1 MRYFLIGTI
10 YYNFTIL
17 NIYKMDNFKI
27 QSIYIGENCNEKYC
41 KVLKRNY
48 EYKFYSDEPTEDINL
63 YGDNINLCAL
73 VGKNGSGKSSLLD
86 ILYRLTNN
94 FGYLLFKGVVMP
106 GAETPKF
113 IKELYASIKFKI
125 DENSLELGCE
135 NTKMYLKEN
144 SKKVWDDEY
153 HEEVVKDSK
162 MERKAKGH
170 FDTFPSSENDNK
182 IINIASKFFYTI
194 VTNYSIQSFNYSD
207 YEDEGEWLH
216 NVFHKNDGYSHP
228 IVLNPFRTITGIDI
242 ENEGELTNY
251 RLSAIFLKDKEFNK
265 VNKEEKKLS
274 FIDGY
279 DLERLEY
286 HYSPFKYYRNIF
298 DSLKDG
304 DSEKEAHKEDKA
316 FVLIDFING
325 KFLDAFKAKGS
336 CTNLILNTFFSNL
349 QLSDESPSSFKT
361 ACVYIVYKV
370 LSSTKY
376 PNYAKYFS
384 HYHKYD
390 RCLDANPANSD
401 FKDFLE
407 EIKSEKSH
415 IANKLNQ
422 TIQFINE
429 YKKLEE
435 RIGTPPLNDEN
446 SMFNFLSYIG
456 ERKLP
461 NNITGIMRELPP
473 PFFKV
478 KILLC
483 KKNQQNKEEISFNK
497 LSSGEKQFA
506 YMMSTYIYHL
516 ANLESITP
524 KVTDTSLHGKTGRV
538 GYRMINLVFDE
549 MELCFHPE
557 YQRTF
562 VNNLISYIKRMELN
576 KTFSFNIILTTHS
589 PFILS
594 DIPAC
599 NILALKDGEPDEQF
613 KNEKTLAANIYDI
626 LNNGFF
632 MDDFIGEYS
641 SIFIDEIIKKLN
653 DSNDDISAKEQ
664 EILFKQISLI
674 GDDFVRIKLLEKLDQ
689 CTNNRF
695 SIEERKRIL
704 REELD
709 KLN

>member
-1 MRYFLIGTI
+1 
-10 YYNFTIL
+10 
-17 NIYKMDNFKI
+17 MDNFKI
-27 QSIYIGENCNEKYC
+27 QSIYIGEKCDEKYC
-41 KVLKRNY
+41 KVLKRGC
-48 EYKFYSDEPTEDINL
+48 EYKFYSGNLTEEINL
-63 YGDNINLCAL
+63 YGDNINICAL

-86 ILYRLTNN
+86 ILYRLANN
-94 FGYLLFKGVVMP
+94 FGYLLFRGVVMP
-106 GAETPKF
+106 GAETPKYLKQ
-113 IKELYASIKFKI
+113 IYASIKFKLN
-125 DENSLELGCE
+125 ETYLELKCE
-135 NTKMYLKEN
+135 DTKMYLKEN
-144 SKKVWDDEY
+144 SDIVWYDEY
-153 HEEVVKDSK
+153 SGGPINNNAEGKL
-162 MERKAKGH
+162 KGD
-170 FDTFPSSENDNK
+170 FDAFTSSDKDNK
-182 IINIASKFFYTI
+182 IIKTASKFFYTI
-194 VTNYSIQSFNYSD
+194 VTNYSIQSFNYDD

-228 IVLNPFRTITGIDI
+228 IVLNPFRTTSGIDI

-251 RLSAIFLKDKEFNK
+251 RLSAILLKDQEIIKE
-265 VNKEEKKLS
+265 NKEKKS

-279 DLERLEY
+279 HLKRLEY
-286 HYSPFKYYRNIF
+286 HYSPFKYYSNIF

-304 DSEKEAHKEDKA
+304 DSEKEKHKEDDA
-316 FVLIDFING
+316 SSLIKFING
-325 KFLDAFKAKGS
+325 KFLEAFKIKGS
-336 CTNLILNTFFSNL
+336 CTNLILNKFISNL
-349 QLSDESPSSFKT
+349 QLSDESPLSFKT
-361 ACVYIVYKV
+361 ACVYLVYKV

-376 PNYAKYFS
+376 PGYAKYFS
-384 HYHKYD
+384 HYHKYEK
-390 RCLDANPANSD
+390 CLDANPVNSD
-401 FKDFLE
+401 FENFLE
-407 EIKSEKSH
+407 EIKSDQSH

-429 YKKLEE
+429 YKELEE
-435 RIGTPPLNDEN
+435 RIGIPPLNDEN

-461 NNITGIMRELPP
+461 NNITDIMRELPP

-483 KKNQQNKEEISFNK
+483 KKSQQNKEEEISFNK

-524 KVTDTSLHGKTGRV
+524 KVTDTSLHSKTGRV

-632 MDDFIGEYS
+632 MNDFIGEYS

-704 REELD
+704 SKELE

>member
-1 MRYFLIGTI
+1 
-10 YYNFTIL
+10 
-17 NIYKMDNFKI
+17 MDNFKI

-41 KVLKRNY
+41 KVLKRGC
-48 EYKFYSDEPTEDINL
+48 EYKFYSGNLTEEINL
-63 YGDNINLCAL
+63 YGDNINICAL

-86 ILYRLTNN
+86 ILYRLANN
-94 FGYLLFKGVVMP
+94 FGYLLFRGVVMP

-125 DENSLELGCE
+125 DEKDLELGCE
-135 NTKMYLKEN
+135 DTKMYLKEN
-144 SKKVWDDEY
+144 SDIVWDDEY
-153 HEEVVKDSK
+153 HGEVIKDSK
-162 MERKAKGH
+162 MEGKAKGY
-170 FDTFPSSENDNK
+170 FDIFPSSENDNK
-182 IINIASKFFYTI
+182 IVNIASKFFYTI
-194 VTNYSIQSFNYSD
+194 VTNYSIQSFNYDD

-228 IVLNPFRTITGIDI
+228 IVLNPFRTTSGIDI

-251 RLSAIFLKDKEFNK
+251 RLSAILLKDQGIIKE
-265 VNKEEKKLS
+265 NKEKKS

-279 DLERLEY
+279 HLKRLEY
-286 HYSPFKYYRNIF
+286 HYSPFKYYSNIF

-304 DSEKEAHKEDKA
+304 DLEKEEHKEDDA
-316 FVLIDFING
+316 PSLIKFING
-325 KFLDAFKAKGS
+325 KFLEAFKIKGS

-429 YKKLEE
+429 YKELEE

-461 NNITGIMRELPP
+461 NNITDIMRELPP

-483 KKNQQNKEEISFNK
+483 KKNQQNKEEISFTK

>member
-1 MRYFLIGTI
+1 
-10 YYNFTIL
+10 
-17 NIYKMDNFKI
+17 MDNFKI
-27 QSIYIGENCNEKYC
+27 QSIYIGEKCDEKYC
-41 KVLKRNY
+41 KVLKRGC
-48 EYKFYSDEPTEDINL
+48 EYKFYSGNLTEEINL
-63 YGDNINLCAL
+63 YGDNINICAL

-86 ILYRLTNN
+86 ILYRLANN
-94 FGYLLFKGVVMP
+94 FGYLLFRGVVMP
-106 GAETPKF
+106 GAETPKYLKQ
-113 IKELYASIKFKI
+113 IYASIKFKL
-125 DENSLELGCE
+125 NATYLELKCE
-135 NTKMYLKEN
+135 DTKMYLKEN
-144 SKKVWDDEY
+144 SDIVWYDEY
-153 HEEVVKDSK
+153 HGEVIKDSK
-162 MERKAKGH
+162 MEGKLKGD
-170 FDTFPSSENDNK
+170 FYAFTSSDKDNK
-182 IINIASKFFYTI
+182 IIKTASKFFYTI
-194 VTNYSIQSFNYSD
+194 VTNYSIQSFNYDD

-228 IVLNPFRTITGIDI
+228 IVLNPFRTTSGIDI

-251 RLSAIFLKDKEFNK
+251 RLSAILLKDQGIIKE
-265 VNKEEKKLS
+265 NKEKKS

-279 DLERLEY
+279 HLKRLEY
-286 HYSPFKYYRNIF
+286 HYSPFKYYSNIF

-304 DSEKEAHKEDKA
+304 DSEKEAHKEDKTSA
-316 FVLIDFING
+316 LIEFING

-407 EIKSEKSH
+407 EIKSEQSH

-429 YKKLEE
+429 YKELEG
-435 RIGTPPLNDEN
+435 RIGSSLNNEN
-446 SMFNFLSYIG
+446 DTFNFLSYIG

-461 NNITGIMRELPP
+461 NNITDIMRELPP

-483 KKNQQNKEEISFNK
+483 KKSQQNKEEEIAFNK

-524 KVTDTSLHGKTGRV
+524 KKTEVSLHSETGRV
-538 GYRMINLVFDE
+538 NYQMINLVFDE

-599 NILALKDGEPDEQF
+599 NILALKDGEPDELF

-632 MDDFIGEYS
+632 MSNFIGEFS
-641 SIFIDEIIKKLN
+641 SRLIGEIITKLN
-653 DSNDDISAKEQ
+653 TCNVISLEQQ
-664 EILFKQISLI
+664 EILYKQISLI
-674 GDDFVRIKLLEKLDQ
+674 GDDFVHIKLLEKLDLR
-689 CTNNRF
+689 TNNRF
-695 SIEERKRIL
+695 SIEARKKKL
-704 REELD
+704 NEELD
-709 KLN
+709 KLNKL

>member
-1 MRYFLIGTI
+1 
-10 YYNFTIL
+10 
-17 NIYKMDNFKI
+17 MDNFKI
-27 QSIYIGENCNEKYC
+27 QSIYIGEKCDKKYC
-41 KVLKRNY
+41 KVLKRGC
-48 EYKFYSDEPTEDINL
+48 EYKFYSGNLTEEINL
-63 YGDNINLCAL
+63 YGDNINICAL

-86 ILYRLTNN
+86 ILYRLANN
-94 FGYLLFKGVVMP
+94 FGSLLFREVVMP
-106 GAETPKF
+106 GAEPPKYLKQ
-113 IKELYASIKFKI
+113 IYASIKFKLN
-125 DENSLELGCE
+125 ETYLELKCE
-135 NTKMYLKEN
+135 DTKMYLKEN
-144 SKKVWDDEY
+144 SHIAWYDEY
-153 HEEVVKDSK
+153 SGEPINNNAEGKL
-162 MERKAKGH
+162 KGD
-170 FDTFPSSENDNK
+170 FDAFTSSDK
-182 IINIASKFFYTI
+182 IIKTASKFFYTI
-194 VTNYSIQSFNYSD
+194 VTNYSIQSFNYDD

-251 RLSAIFLKDKEFNK
+251 RLSAILLKDQRIIKE
-265 VNKEEKKLS
+265 NKEKKS

-279 DLERLEY
+279 HLKRLEY

-304 DSEKEAHKEDKA
+304 DSEKEAHKEDKTSA
-316 FVLIDFING
+316 LIEFING

-390 RCLDANPANSD
+390 RCLDATPANSD

-407 EIKSEKSH
+407 EIKSEQSH

-429 YKKLEE
+429 YKELEE

-461 NNITGIMRELPP
+461 NNITDIMRELPP

-483 KKNQQNKEEISFNK
+483 KKSQQNKEEEISFNK

-506 YMMSTYIYHL
+506 YMMGTYIYHL

-524 KVTDTSLHGKTGRV
+524 KVTDTSLHSKTGRV
-538 GYRMINLVFDE
+538 RYRMINLVFDE

-557 YQRTF
+557 YQCTF

>member
-1 MRYFLIGTI
+1 
-10 YYNFTIL
+10 
-17 NIYKMDNFKI
+17 MDNFKI
-27 QSIYIGENCNEKYC
+27 QSIYIGEKCDEKYC
-41 KVLKRNY
+41 KVLKRGC
-48 EYKFYSDEPTEDINL
+48 EYKFYSGNLTEEINL
-63 YGDNINLCAL
+63 YGDNINICAL

-86 ILYRLTNN
+86 ILYRLANN
-94 FGYLLFKGVVMP
+94 FGYLLFRGVVMP
-106 GAETPKF
+106 GAETPKYLKQ
-113 IKELYASIKFKI
+113 IYASIKFKL
-125 DENSLELGCE
+125 NATYLELKCE
-135 NTKMYLKEN
+135 DTKMYLKEN
-144 SKKVWDDEY
+144 SDIVWYDEY
-153 HEEVVKDSK
+153 HGEVIKDSK
-162 MERKAKGH
+162 MEGKLKGD
-170 FDTFPSSENDNK
+170 FYAFTSSDKDNK
-182 IINIASKFFYTI
+182 IIKTASKFFYTI
-194 VTNYSIQSFNYSD
+194 VTNYSIQSFNYDD

-228 IVLNPFRTITGIDI
+228 IVLNPFRTTSGIDI

-251 RLSAIFLKDKEFNK
+251 RLSAILLKDQGIIKE
-265 VNKEEKKLS
+265 NKEKKS

-279 DLERLEY
+279 HLKRLEY
-286 HYSPFKYYRNIF
+286 HYSPFKYYSNIF

-304 DSEKEAHKEDKA
+304 DSEKEAHKEDKTSA
-316 FVLIDFING
+316 LIEFING

-407 EIKSEKSH
+407 EIKSEQSH

-422 TIQFINE
+422 IIQFINE
-429 YKKLEE
+429 YKELEG
-435 RIGTPPLNDEN
+435 RIGSSLNNEN
-446 SMFNFLSYIG
+446 DTFNFLSYIG

-461 NNITGIMRELPP
+461 NNITDIMRELPP

-483 KKNQQNKEEISFNK
+483 KKSQQNKEEEIAFNK

-524 KVTDTSLHGKTGRV
+524 KKTEVSLHSETGRV
-538 GYRMINLVFDE
+538 NYQMINLVFDE

-599 NILALKDGEPDEQF
+599 NILALKDGEPDELF

-632 MDDFIGEYS
+632 MSNFIGEFS
-641 SIFIDEIIKKLN
+641 SRLIGEIITKLN
-653 DSNDDISAKEQ
+653 TCNVISLEQQ
-664 EILFKQISLI
+664 EILYKQISLI
-674 GDDFVRIKLLEKLDQ
+674 GDDFVHIKLLEKLDLR
-689 CTNNRF
+689 TNNRF
-695 SIEERKRIL
+695 SIEARKKKL
-704 REELD
+704 NEELD
-709 KLN
+709 KLNKL

>member
-1 MRYFLIGTI
+1 
-10 YYNFTIL
+10 
-17 NIYKMDNFKI
+17 MDNFKI
-27 QSIYIGENCNEKYC
+27 QSIYIGEKCDKKYC
-41 KVLKRNY
+41 KVLKRGC
-48 EYKFYSDEPTEDINL
+48 EYKFYSGNLTEEINL
-63 YGDNINLCAL
+63 YGDNINICAL

-86 ILYRLTNN
+86 ILYRLANN
-94 FGYLLFKGVVMP
+94 FGYLLFRGVVMP
-106 GAETPKF
+106 GAETPKYLKQ
-113 IKELYASIKFKI
+113 IYASIKFKLN
-125 DENSLELGCE
+125 ETYLELKCE
-135 NTKMYLKEN
+135 DTKMYLKEN
-144 SKKVWDDEY
+144 SDIVWDNEY
-153 HEEVVKDSK
+153 SGEAINNNAEGKL
-162 MERKAKGH
+162 KGY
-170 FDTFPSSENDNK
+170 FDAFTSSDKDNK
-182 IINIASKFFYTI
+182 IIKTASKFFYTI
-194 VTNYSIQSFNYSD
+194 VTNYSIQSFNYDD

-228 IVLNPFRTITGIDI
+228 IVLNPFRTTSGIDI

-251 RLSAIFLKDKEFNK
+251 RLSAILLKDQRIIKE
-265 VNKEEKKLS
+265 NKEKKS

-279 DLERLEY
+279 HLKRLEY
-286 HYSPFKYYRNIF
+286 HYSPFKYYSNIF

-304 DSEKEAHKEDKA
+304 NSEKEAHKEDKTSA
-316 FVLIDFING
+316 LIEFING

-429 YKKLEE
+429 YKELEE

-461 NNITGIMRELPP
+461 NNITDIMRELPP

-483 KKNQQNKEEISFNK
+483 KKNQQNKEEISFTK

>member
-1 MRYFLIGTI
+1 
-10 YYNFTIL
+10 
-17 NIYKMDNFKI
+17 MDNFKI
-27 QSIYIGENCNEKYC
+27 QSIYIGEKCDKKYC
-41 KVLKRNY
+41 KVLKRGC
-48 EYKFYSDEPTEDINL
+48 EYKFYSGNLTEEINL
-63 YGDNINLCAL
+63 YGDNINICAL

-86 ILYRLTNN
+86 ILYRLANN
-94 FGYLLFKGVVMP
+94 FGYLLFRGVVMP
-106 GAETPKF
+106 GAETPKYLKQ
-113 IKELYASIKFKI
+113 IYASIKFKLN
-125 DENSLELGCE
+125 ETYLELKCE
-135 NTKMYLKEN
+135 DTKMYLKEN
-144 SKKVWDDEY
+144 SDIVWDNEY
-153 HEEVVKDSK
+153 SGEAINNNAEGKL
-162 MERKAKGH
+162 KGY
-170 FDTFPSSENDNK
+170 FDAFTSSDKDNK
-182 IINIASKFFYTI
+182 IIKTASKFFYTI
-194 VTNYSIQSFNYSD
+194 VTNYSIQSFNYDD

-228 IVLNPFRTITGIDI
+228 IVLNPFRTTSGIDI

-251 RLSAIFLKDKEFNK
+251 RLSAILLKDQRIIKE
-265 VNKEEKKLS
+265 NKEKKS

-279 DLERLEY
+279 HLKRLEY
-286 HYSPFKYYRNIF
+286 HYSPFKYYSNIF

-304 DSEKEAHKEDKA
+304 NSEKEAHKEDKTSA
-316 FVLIDFING
+316 LIEFING

-376 PNYAKYFS
+376 PNYAEYFS

-429 YKKLEE
+429 YKELEE

-461 NNITGIMRELPP
+461 NNITDIMRELPP

-483 KKNQQNKEEISFNK
+483 KKNQQNKEEISFTK

>member
-27 QSIYIGENCNEKYC
+27 QSIYIGEKCDKKYC
-41 KVLKRNY
+41 KVLKRGC
-48 EYKFYSDEPTEDINL
+48 EYKFYSGNLTEEINL
-63 YGDNINLCAL
+63 YGDNINICAL

-86 ILYRLTNN
+86 ILYRLANN
-94 FGYLLFKGVVMP
+94 FGYLLFRGVVMP
-106 GAETPKF
+106 GAETPKYLKQ
-113 IKELYASIKFKI
+113 IYASIKFKLN
-125 DENSLELGCE
+125 ETYLELKCE
-135 NTKMYLKEN
+135 DTKMYLKEN
-144 SKKVWDDEY
+144 SDIVWDNEY
-153 HEEVVKDSK
+153 SGEAINNNAEGKL
-162 MERKAKGH
+162 KGY
-170 FDTFPSSENDNK
+170 FDAFTSSDKDNK
-182 IINIASKFFYTI
+182 IIKTASKFFYTI
-194 VTNYSIQSFNYSD
+194 VTNYSIQSFNYDD

-228 IVLNPFRTITGIDI
+228 IVLNPFRTTSGIDI

-251 RLSAIFLKDKEFNK
+251 RLSAILLKDQRIIKE
-265 VNKEEKKLS
+265 NKEKKS

-279 DLERLEY
+279 HLKRLEY
-286 HYSPFKYYRNIF
+286 HYSPFKYYSNIF

-304 DSEKEAHKEDKA
+304 DLEKEEHKEDDA
-316 FVLIDFING
+316 PSLIKFING
-325 KFLDAFKAKGS
+325 KFLEAFKIKGS

-429 YKKLEE
+429 YKELEE
-435 RIGTPPLNDEN
+435 RIGSPLNDEN

-461 NNITGIMRELPP
+461 NNITDIIRELPP

-483 KKNQQNKEEISFNK
+483 KKSQQNKEEISFTK

-576 KTFSFNIILTTHS
+576 KTFSFNIILT
-589 PFILS
+589 
-594 DIPAC
+594 
-599 NILALKDGEPDEQF
+599 Q
-613 KNEKTLAANIYDI
+613 
-626 LNNGFF
+626 
-632 MDDFIGEYS
+632 
-641 SIFIDEIIKKLN
+641 
-653 DSNDDISAKEQ
+653 
-664 EILFKQISLI
+664 
-674 GDDFVRIKLLEKLDQ
+674 V
-689 CTNNRF
+689 
-695 SIEERKRIL
+695 
-704 REELD
+704 
-709 KLN
+709 

>member
-1 MRYFLIGTI
+1 
-10 YYNFTIL
+10 
-17 NIYKMDNFKI
+17 MDNFKI
-27 QSIYIGENCNEKYC
+27 QSIYIGEKCDKKYC
-41 KVLKRNY
+41 KVLKRGC
-48 EYKFYSDEPTEDINL
+48 EYKFYSGNLTEEINL
-63 YGDNINLCAL
+63 YGDNINICAL

-86 ILYRLTNN
+86 ILYRLANN
-94 FGYLLFKGVVMP
+94 FGYLLFRGVVMP
-106 GAETPKF
+106 GAETPKYLKQ
-113 IKELYASIKFKI
+113 IYASIKFKLN
-125 DENSLELGCE
+125 ETYLELKCE
-135 NTKMYLKEN
+135 DTKMYLKEN
-144 SKKVWDDEY
+144 SDIVWDSEY
-153 HEEVVKDSK
+153 SGEAINNNA
-162 MERKAKGH
+162 ERKLKGY
-170 FDTFPSSENDNK
+170 FDAFTSSDKDNK
-182 IINIASKFFYTI
+182 IIKTASKFFYTI
-194 VTNYSIQSFNYSD
+194 VTNYSIQSFNYDD

-228 IVLNPFRTITGIDI
+228 IVLNPFRTVTGIDI
-242 ENEGELTNY
+242 ENEGELTSY
-251 RLSAIFLKDKEFNK
+251 RLSAILLKDKEFNK
-265 VNKEEKKLS
+265 ENKEGKRRY

-279 DLERLEY
+279 DLKELVY

-316 FVLIDFING
+316 SALIEFING

-336 CTNLILNTFFSNL
+336 YTNLILNTFFSDL

-361 ACVYIVYKV
+361 ACIYIVYKV

-384 HYHKYD
+384 YYKYEK
-390 RCLDANPANSD
+390 CLDTTPANSD
-401 FKDFLE
+401 FEEFLE
-407 EIKSEKSH
+407 EIKDEKTH

-422 TIQFINE
+422 TIKFINE
-429 YKKLEE
+429 YKELEG
-435 RIGTPPLNDEN
+435 RIGSSLNNEN
-446 SMFNFLSYIG
+446 DTFNFLSYIG

-461 NNITGIMRELPP
+461 NNITDIMRELPP

-483 KKNQQNKEEISFNK
+483 KKSQQNKEEEIAFNK

-524 KVTDTSLHGKTGRV
+524 KKTEISLHSETGRV
-538 GYRMINLVFDE
+538 NYRMINLVFDE

-562 VNNLISYIKRMELN
+562 VNNLISYIQRMELN

-599 NILALKDGEPDEQF
+599 NILALKDGEPDELF

-632 MDDFIGEYS
+632 MSNFIGEFS
-641 SIFIDEIIKKLN
+641 SRLIGEIITKLN
-653 DSNDDISAKEQ
+653 TCNVISLEQQ
-664 EILFKQISLI
+664 EILYKQISLI
-674 GDDFVRIKLLEKLDQ
+674 GDHFVHIKLLEKLDLR
-689 CTNNRF
+689 TNNRF
-695 SIEERKRIL
+695 SIEARKKKL
-704 REELD
+704 NEELD
-709 KLN
+709 KLNKL

>member
-1 MRYFLIGTI
+1 
-10 YYNFTIL
+10 
-17 NIYKMDNFKI
+17 MDNFKI
-27 QSIYIGENCNEKYC
+27 QSIYIGEKCDEKYC
-41 KVLKRNY
+41 KVLKRGC
-48 EYKFYSDEPTEDINL
+48 EYKFYSGNLTEEINL
-63 YGDNINLCAL
+63 YGDNINICAL

-86 ILYRLTNN
+86 ILYRLANN
-94 FGYLLFKGVVMP
+94 FGYLLFRGVVMP
-106 GAETPKF
+106 GAETPKYLKQ
-113 IKELYASIKFKI
+113 IYASIKFKLN
-125 DENSLELGCE
+125 ETYLELKCE
-135 NTKMYLKEN
+135 DTKMYLKEN
-144 SKKVWDDEY
+144 SDIVWYDEY
-153 HEEVVKDSK
+153 SGEPINNNAEGKL
-162 MERKAKGH
+162 KGD
-170 FDTFPSSENDNK
+170 FDAFTSSDKDNK
-182 IINIASKFFYTI
+182 IIKTASKFFYTI
-194 VTNYSIQSFNYSD
+194 VTNYSIQSFNYDD

-228 IVLNPFRTITGIDI
+228 IVLNPFRTTSGIDI

-251 RLSAIFLKDKEFNK
+251 RLSAILLKDQGIIKE
-265 VNKEEKKLS
+265 NKEKRS

-279 DLERLEY
+279 HLKRLEY
-286 HYSPFKYYRNIF
+286 HYSPFKYYSNIF

-304 DSEKEAHKEDKA
+304 DSEKEEHKEDDA
-316 FVLIDFING
+316 SSLIKFING
-325 KFLDAFKAKGS
+325 KFLEAFKIKGS
-336 CTNLILNTFFSNL
+336 CTNLILNKFISNL
-349 QLSDESPSSFKT
+349 QLSDESPLSFKT
-361 ACVYIVYKV
+361 ACVYLVYKV

-376 PNYAKYFS
+376 PGYAKYFS
-384 HYHKYD
+384 HYHKYEK
-390 RCLDANPANSD
+390 CLDANPVNSD
-401 FKDFLE
+401 FENFLE
-407 EIKSEKSH
+407 EIKRDQSH

-429 YKKLEE
+429 YKELEE

-461 NNITGIMRELPP
+461 NNITDIMRELPP

-483 KKNQQNKEEISFNK
+483 KKSQQNKEEEISFNK

-524 KVTDTSLHGKTGRV
+524 KVTDTSLHSKTGRV

-695 SIEERKRIL
+695 SIEERIRIL
-704 REELD
+704 SKELE

>member
-1 MRYFLIGTI
+1 
-10 YYNFTIL
+10 
-17 NIYKMDNFKI
+17 MDNFKI
-27 QSIYIGENCNEKYC
+27 QSIYIGEKCDEKYC
-41 KVLKRNY
+41 KVLKRGC
-48 EYKFYSDEPTEDINL
+48 EYKFYSGNLTEEINL
-63 YGDNINLCAL
+63 YGDNINICAL

-86 ILYRLTNN
+86 ILYRLANN
-94 FGYLLFKGVVMP
+94 FGYLLFRGVVMP
-106 GAETPKF
+106 GAETPKYLKQ
-113 IKELYASIKFKI
+113 IYASIKFKLN
-125 DENSLELGCE
+125 ETYLELKCE
-135 NTKMYLKEN
+135 DTKMYLKEN
-144 SKKVWDDEY
+144 SDIVWYDEY
-153 HEEVVKDSK
+153 SGEPINNNAEGKL
-162 MERKAKGH
+162 KGD
-170 FDTFPSSENDNK
+170 FDAFTSSDKDNK
-182 IINIASKFFYTI
+182 IIKTASKFFYTI
-194 VTNYSIQSFNYSD
+194 VTNYSIQSFNYDD

-228 IVLNPFRTITGIDI
+228 IVLNPFRTTSGIDI

-251 RLSAIFLKDKEFNK
+251 RLSAILLKDQGIIKE
-265 VNKEEKKLS
+265 NKEKKS

-279 DLERLEY
+279 HLKRLEY
-286 HYSPFKYYRNIF
+286 HYSPFKYYSNIF

-304 DSEKEAHKEDKA
+304 DSEKEEHKEDDA
-316 FVLIDFING
+316 PSLIKFING
-325 KFLDAFKAKGS
+325 KFLEAFKIKGS
-336 CTNLILNTFFSNL
+336 CTNLILNKFISNL
-349 QLSDESPSSFKT
+349 QLSDESPLSFKT
-361 ACVYIVYKV
+361 ACVYLVYKV

-376 PNYAKYFS
+376 PGYAKYFS
-384 HYHKYD
+384 HYHKYEK
-390 RCLDANPANSD
+390 CLDTNPVNSD
-401 FKDFLE
+401 FENFLE
-407 EIKSEKSH
+407 EIKSDQSH

-429 YKKLEE
+429 YKELEE

-456 ERKLP
+456 KRKLP
-461 NNITGIMRELPP
+461 NNITDIMRELPP

-483 KKNQQNKEEISFNK
+483 KKSQQNKEEEIAFNK

-524 KVTDTSLHGKTGRV
+524 QKTEISLHSETGRV
-538 GYRMINLVFDE
+538 NYRMINLVFDE

-562 VNNLISYIKRMELN
+562 VNNLISYIQRMELN

-599 NILALKDGEPDEQF
+599 NILALKNGEPDELF

-626 LNNGFF
+626 LNSGFF

-641 SIFIDEIIKKLN
+641 SIFINEIIKKLN

-674 GDDFVRIKLLEKLDQ
+674 GDDLVRIKLLEKLDQ

-704 REELD
+704 QKELD
-709 KLN
+709 NLN

>member
-1 MRYFLIGTI
+1 
-10 YYNFTIL
+10 
-17 NIYKMDNFKI
+17 MDNFKI
-27 QSIYIGENCNEKYC
+27 QSIYIGEKCDEKYC
-41 KVLKRNY
+41 KVLKRGC
-48 EYKFYSDEPTEDINL
+48 EYKFYSGNLTEEINL
-63 YGDNINLCAL
+63 YGDNINICAL

-86 ILYRLTNN
+86 ILYRLANN
-94 FGYLLFKGVVMP
+94 FGYLLFRGVVMP
-106 GAETPKF
+106 GAETPKYLKQ
-113 IKELYASIKFKI
+113 IYASIKFKLN
-125 DENSLELGCE
+125 ETYLELKCE
-135 NTKMYLKEN
+135 DTKMYLKEN
-144 SKKVWDDEY
+144 SDIVWYDEY
-153 HEEVVKDSK
+153 SGEPINNNAEGKL
-162 MERKAKGH
+162 KGD
-170 FDTFPSSENDNK
+170 FNAFTSSDKDNK
-182 IINIASKFFYTI
+182 IIKTASKFFYTI
-194 VTNYSIQSFNYSD
+194 VTNYSIQSFNYDD

-228 IVLNPFRTITGIDI
+228 IVLNPFRTTSGIDI

-251 RLSAIFLKDKEFNK
+251 RLSAILLKDQGIIKE
-265 VNKEEKKLS
+265 NKEKKS

-279 DLERLEY
+279 HLKRLEY
-286 HYSPFKYYRNIF
+286 HYSPFKYYSNIF

-304 DSEKEAHKEDKA
+304 DSEKEEHKEDDA
-316 FVLIDFING
+316 PSLIKFING
-325 KFLDAFKAKGS
+325 KFLEAFKIKGS
-336 CTNLILNTFFSNL
+336 CTNLILNKFISNL
-349 QLSDESPSSFKT
+349 QLSDESPLSFKT
-361 ACVYIVYKV
+361 ACVYLVYKV

-376 PNYAKYFS
+376 PGYAKYFS
-384 HYHKYD
+384 HYHKYEK
-390 RCLDANPANSD
+390 CLDTNPVNSD
-401 FKDFLE
+401 FENFLE
-407 EIKSEKSH
+407 EIKSDQSH

-429 YKKLEE
+429 YKELEE

-456 ERKLP
+456 KRKLP
-461 NNITGIMRELPP
+461 NNITDIMRELPP

-483 KKNQQNKEEISFNK
+483 KKSQQNKEEEIAFNK
-497 LSSGEKQFA
+497 LSSGEKQLA

-524 KVTDTSLHGKTGRV
+524 QKTEISLHSETGRV
-538 GYRMINLVFDE
+538 NYRMINLVFDE

-562 VNNLISYIKRMELN
+562 VNNLISYIQRMELN

-599 NILALKDGEPDEQF
+599 NILALKNGEPDEQF

-626 LNNGFF
+626 LNSGFF

-641 SIFIDEIIKKLN
+641 SIFINEIIKKLN
-653 DSNDDISAKEQ
+653 DPNDDISAKEQ

-674 GDDFVRIKLLEKLDQ
+674 GDDLVRIKLLGKLDQ

-704 REELD
+704 QKELD
-709 KLN
+709 NLN

>member
-1 MRYFLIGTI
+1 
-10 YYNFTIL
+10 
-17 NIYKMDNFKI
+17 MDNFKI
-27 QSIYIGENCNEKYC
+27 QSIYIGEKCDKKYC
-41 KVLKRNY
+41 KVLKRGC
-48 EYKFYSDEPTEDINL
+48 EYKFYSGNLTEEINL
-63 YGDNINLCAL
+63 YGDNINICAL

-86 ILYRLTNN
+86 ILYRLANN
-94 FGYLLFKGVVMP
+94 FGSLLFRGVVMP
-106 GAETPKF
+106 GAEPPKYLKQ
-113 IKELYASIKFKI
+113 IYASIKFKLN
-125 DENSLELGCE
+125 ETYLELKCE
-135 NTKMYLKEN
+135 DTKMYLKEN
-144 SKKVWDDEY
+144 SDIVWDNEY
-153 HEEVVKDSK
+153 SGEPINNNAEGKL
-162 MERKAKGH
+162 KGY
-170 FDTFPSSENDNK
+170 FDAFTSSDK
-182 IINIASKFFYTI
+182 IIKTASKFFYTI
-194 VTNYSIQSFNYSD
+194 VTNYSIQSFNYDD

-228 IVLNPFRTITGIDI
+228 IVLNPFRTTSGIDI

-251 RLSAIFLKDKEFNK
+251 RLSAILLKDQRIIKE
-265 VNKEEKKLS
+265 NKEKKS

-279 DLERLEY
+279 HLKRLEY

-304 DSEKEAHKEDKA
+304 DSEKEAHKEDKTSA
-316 FVLIDFING
+316 LIEFING

-390 RCLDANPANSD
+390 RCLDATPANSD

-407 EIKSEKSH
+407 EIKSEQSH

-429 YKKLEE
+429 YKELEE

-461 NNITGIMRELPP
+461 NNITDIMRELPP

-483 KKNQQNKEEISFNK
+483 KKSQQNKEEEEIAFNK

-516 ANLESITP
+516 ANLELIIP
-524 KVTDTSLHGKTGRV
+524 KKTEISLHSETGRV
-538 GYRMINLVFDE
+538 NYRMINLVFDE

-562 VNNLISYIKRMELN
+562 VNNLISYIQRMELN

-664 EILFKQISLI
+664 EILLKKISLI
-674 GDDFVRIKLLEKLDQ
+674 GDNLVRIKLLEKLYQ

-695 SIEERKRIL
+695 SIEERIRIL
-704 REELD
+704 QKELEN
-709 KLN
+709 LN

>member
-1 MRYFLIGTI
+1 M
-10 YYNFTIL
+10 
-17 NIYKMDNFKI
+17 
-27 QSIYIGENCNEKYC
+27 
-41 KVLKRNY
+41 
-48 EYKFYSDEPTEDINL
+48 
-63 YGDNINLCAL
+63 
-73 VGKNGSGKSSLLD
+73 
-86 ILYRLTNN
+86 
-94 FGYLLFKGVVMP
+94 
-106 GAETPKF
+106 
-113 IKELYASIKFKI
+113 
-125 DENSLELGCE
+125 
-135 NTKMYLKEN
+135 
-144 SKKVWDDEY
+144 
-153 HEEVVKDSK
+153 
-162 MERKAKGH
+162 
-170 FDTFPSSENDNK
+170 
-182 IINIASKFFYTI
+182 
-194 VTNYSIQSFNYSD
+194 
-207 YEDEGEWLH
+207 
-216 NVFHKNDGYSHP
+216 
-228 IVLNPFRTITGIDI
+228 
-242 ENEGELTNY
+242 
-251 RLSAIFLKDKEFNK
+251 
-265 VNKEEKKLS
+265 
-274 FIDGY
+274 
-279 DLERLEY
+279 
-286 HYSPFKYYRNIF
+286 
-298 DSLKDG
+298 
-304 DSEKEAHKEDKA
+304 
-316 FVLIDFING
+316 
-325 KFLDAFKAKGS
+325 
-336 CTNLILNTFFSNL
+336 
-349 QLSDESPSSFKT
+349 PSSFKT

-390 RCLDANPANSD
+390 RCLDATPANSD

-407 EIKSEKSH
+407 EIKNGQSH

-429 YKKLEE
+429 YKELEE

-461 NNITGIMRELPP
+461 NNITDIMRELPS

-483 KKNQQNKEEISFNK
+483 KKSQQNKEEEISFNK

-524 KVTDTSLHGKTGRV
+524 KVTDTSLHSKTGRV
-538 GYRMINLVFDE
+538 RYRMINLVFDE

-626 LNNGFF
+626 LNNEFF
-632 MDDFIGEYS
+632 MSNFIGEFS
-641 SIFIDEIIKKLN
+641 SRLIGEIITKLN
-653 DSNDDISAKEQ
+653 TCNVISLEQQ
-664 EILFKQISLI
+664 EILYKQISLI
-674 GDDFVRIKLLEKLDQ
+674 GDDFVHIKLLEKLDLR
-689 CTNNRF
+689 TNNRF
-695 SIEERKRIL
+695 SIEARKKKL
-704 REELD
+704 NEELD
-709 KLN
+709 KLSKL

>member
-27 QSIYIGENCNEKYC
+27 QSIYIGEKCDKKYC
-41 KVLKRNY
+41 KVLKRGC
-48 EYKFYSDEPTEDINL
+48 EYKFYSGNLTEEINL
-63 YGDNINLCAL
+63 YGDNINICAL

-86 ILYRLTNN
+86 ILYRLANN
-94 FGYLLFKGVVMP
+94 FGYLLFRGVVMP
-106 GAETPKF
+106 GAETPKYLKQ
-113 IKELYASIKFKI
+113 IYASIKFKLN
-125 DENSLELGCE
+125 ETYLELKCE
-135 NTKMYLKEN
+135 DTKMYLKEN
-144 SKKVWDDEY
+144 SDIVWDNEY
-153 HEEVVKDSK
+153 SGEAINNNAEGKL
-162 MERKAKGH
+162 KGY
-170 FDTFPSSENDNK
+170 FDAFTSSDKDNK
-182 IINIASKFFYTI
+182 IIKTASKFFYTI
-194 VTNYSIQSFNYSD
+194 VTNYSIQSFNYDD

-228 IVLNPFRTITGIDI
+228 IVLNPFRTTSGIDI

-251 RLSAIFLKDKEFNK
+251 RLSAILLKDQRIIKE
-265 VNKEEKKLS
+265 NKEKKS

-279 DLERLEY
+279 HLKRLEY
-286 HYSPFKYYRNIF
+286 HYSPFKYYSNIF

-304 DSEKEAHKEDKA
+304 DLEKEEHKEDDA
-316 FVLIDFING
+316 PSLIKFING
-325 KFLDAFKAKGS
+325 KFLEAFKIKGS

-429 YKKLEE
+429 YKELEE
-435 RIGTPPLNDEN
+435 RIGSPLNDEN

-461 NNITGIMRELPP
+461 NNITDIIRELPP

-483 KKNQQNKEEISFNK
+483 KKSQQNKEEISFTK

>member
-1 MRYFLIGTI
+1 
-10 YYNFTIL
+10 
-17 NIYKMDNFKI
+17 MDNFKI
-27 QSIYIGENCNEKYC
+27 QSIYIGEKCDEKYC
-41 KVLKRNY
+41 KVLKRGC
-48 EYKFYSDEPTEDINL
+48 EYKFYSGNLTEEINL
-63 YGDNINLCAL
+63 YGDNINICAL

-86 ILYRLTNN
+86 ILYRLANN
-94 FGYLLFKGVVMP
+94 FGYLLFRGVVMP
-106 GAETPKF
+106 GAETPKYLKQ
-113 IKELYASIKFKI
+113 IYASIKFKL
-125 DENSLELGCE
+125 NATYLELKCE
-135 NTKMYLKEN
+135 DTKMYLKEN
-144 SKKVWDDEY
+144 SDMVWYDEY
-153 HEEVVKDSK
+153 SGEPINDNAEGKL
-162 MERKAKGH
+162 KGY
-170 FDTFPSSENDNK
+170 FDAFTSSDKDNK
-182 IINIASKFFYTI
+182 IIKTASKFFYTI
-194 VTNYSIQSFNYSD
+194 VTNYSIQSFNYDD

-228 IVLNPFRTITGIDI
+228 IVLNPFRTTSGIDI

-251 RLSAIFLKDKEFNK
+251 RLSAILLKDQGIIKE
-265 VNKEEKKLS
+265 NKEKKS

-279 DLERLEY
+279 HLKRLEY
-286 HYSPFKYYRNIF
+286 HYSPFKYYSNIF

-304 DSEKEAHKEDKA
+304 DSEKEEHKEDDA
-316 FVLIDFING
+316 SSLIKFING
-325 KFLDAFKAKGS
+325 KFLEAFKIKGS
-336 CTNLILNTFFSNL
+336 CTNLILNKFISNL
-349 QLSDESPSSFKT
+349 QLSDESPLSFKT
-361 ACVYIVYKV
+361 ACVYLVYKV

-376 PNYAKYFS
+376 PGYAKYFS
-384 HYHKYD
+384 HYHKYEK
-390 RCLDANPANSD
+390 CLDANPVNSD
-401 FKDFLE
+401 FENFLE
-407 EIKSEKSH
+407 EIKSDQSH

-429 YKKLEE
+429 YKELEE

-446 SMFNFLSYIG
+446 SIFNFLSYIG

-461 NNITGIMRELPP
+461 NNITDIMRELPP

-483 KKNQQNKEEISFNK
+483 KKSQQNKEEEIAFNK

-524 KVTDTSLHGKTGRV
+524 KKTEISLHSETGRV
-538 GYRMINLVFDE
+538 NYRMINLVFDE

-562 VNNLISYIKRMELN
+562 VNNLISYIQRMELN

-599 NILALKDGEPDEQF
+599 NILALKDGEPDELF

-632 MDDFIGEYS
+632 MSNFIGEFS
-641 SIFIDEIIKKLN
+641 SRLIGEIITKLN
-653 DSNDDISAKEQ
+653 TCNIISLEQQ
-664 EILFKQISLI
+664 EILYKQISLI
-674 GDDFVRIKLLEKLDQ
+674 GDDFVHIKLLEKLDLR
-689 CTNNRF
+689 TNNRF
-695 SIEERKRIL
+695 SIEARKKKL
-704 REELD
+704 NDELD
-709 KLN
+709 KLSKL

>member
-1 MRYFLIGTI
+1 
-10 YYNFTIL
+10 
-17 NIYKMDNFKI
+17 MDNFKI
-27 QSIYIGENCNEKYC
+27 QSIYIGEKCDKKYC
-41 KVLKRNY
+41 KVLKRGC
-48 EYKFYSDEPTEDINL
+48 EYKFYSGNLTEEINL
-63 YGDNINLCAL
+63 YGDNINICAL

-86 ILYRLTNN
+86 ILYRLANN
-94 FGYLLFKGVVMP
+94 FGYLLFRGVVMP
-106 GAETPKF
+106 GAETPKYLKQ
-113 IKELYASIKFKI
+113 IYASIKFKLN
-125 DENSLELGCE
+125 ETYLELKCE
-135 NTKMYLKEN
+135 DTKMYLKEN
-144 SKKVWDDEY
+144 SDIVWDSEY
-153 HEEVVKDSK
+153 SGEAINNNA
-162 MERKAKGH
+162 ERKLKGY
-170 FDTFPSSENDNK
+170 FDAFTSSDKDNK
-182 IINIASKFFYTI
+182 IIKTASKFFYTI
-194 VTNYSIQSFNYSD
+194 VTNYSIQSFNYDD

-228 IVLNPFRTITGIDI
+228 IVLNPFRTVTGIDI
-242 ENEGELTNY
+242 ENEGELTSY
-251 RLSAIFLKDKEFNK
+251 RLSAILLKDKEFNK
-265 VNKEEKKLS
+265 ENKEGKRRY

-279 DLERLEY
+279 DLKELVY

-316 FVLIDFING
+316 SALIEFING

-336 CTNLILNTFFSNL
+336 YTNLILNTFFSDL

-361 ACVYIVYKV
+361 ACIYIVYKV

-384 HYHKYD
+384 YYKYEK
-390 RCLDANPANSD
+390 CLDTTPANSD
-401 FKDFLE
+401 FEEFLE
-407 EIKSEKSH
+407 EIKDEKTH

-422 TIQFINE
+422 TIKFINE
-429 YKKLEE
+429 YKELEG
-435 RIGTPPLNDEN
+435 RIGSSLNNEN
-446 SMFNFLSYIG
+446 DTFNFLSYIG

-461 NNITGIMRELPP
+461 NNITDIMRELPP

-483 KKNQQNKEEISFNK
+483 KKSQQNKEEEIAFNK

-524 KVTDTSLHGKTGRV
+524 KKTEISLHSETGRV
-538 GYRMINLVFDE
+538 NYRMINLVFDE

-562 VNNLISYIKRMELN
+562 VNNLISYIQRMELN

-599 NILALKDGEPDEQF
+599 NILALKDGEPDELF

-632 MDDFIGEYS
+632 MSNFIGEFS
-641 SIFIDEIIKKLN
+641 SRLIGEIITKLN
-653 DSNDDISAKEQ
+653 TCNVISLEQQ
-664 EILFKQISLI
+664 EILYKQISLI
-674 GDDFVRIKLLEKLDQ
+674 GDDFVHIKLLEKLDLR
-689 CTNNRF
+689 TNNRF
-695 SIEERKRIL
+695 SIEARKKKL
-704 REELD
+704 NEELD
-709 KLN
+709 KLNKL

>member
-1 MRYFLIGTI
+1 
-10 YYNFTIL
+10 
-17 NIYKMDNFKI
+17 MDNFKI
-27 QSIYIGENCNEKYC
+27 QSIYIGEKCDKKYC
-41 KVLKRNY
+41 KVLKRGC
-48 EYKFYSDEPTEDINL
+48 EYKFYSGNLTEEINL
-63 YGDNINLCAL
+63 YGDNINICAL

-86 ILYRLTNN
+86 ILYRLANN
-94 FGYLLFKGVVMP
+94 FGYLLFRGVVMP
-106 GAETPKF
+106 GAETPKYLKQ
-113 IKELYASIKFKI
+113 IYASIKFKLN
-125 DENSLELGCE
+125 ETYLELKCE
-135 NTKMYLKEN
+135 DTKMYLKEN
-144 SKKVWDDEY
+144 SDIVWDSEY
-153 HEEVVKDSK
+153 SGEAINNNA
-162 MERKAKGH
+162 ERKLKGY
-170 FDTFPSSENDNK
+170 FDAFTSSDKDNK
-182 IINIASKFFYTI
+182 IIKTASKFFYTI
-194 VTNYSIQSFNYSD
+194 VTNYSIQSFNYDD

-228 IVLNPFRTITGIDI
+228 IVLNPFRTVTGIDI
-242 ENEGELTNY
+242 ENEGELTSY
-251 RLSAIFLKDKEFNK
+251 RLSAILLKDKEFNK
-265 VNKEEKKLS
+265 ENKEGKRRY

-279 DLERLEY
+279 DLKELVY

-316 FVLIDFING
+316 SALIEFING

-336 CTNLILNTFFSNL
+336 CTNLILNTFFSDL

-361 ACVYIVYKV
+361 ACIYIVYKV

-384 HYHKYD
+384 YYKYEK
-390 RCLDANPANSD
+390 CLDTTPANSD
-401 FKDFLE
+401 FEEFLE
-407 EIKSEKSH
+407 EIKDEKTH

-422 TIQFINE
+422 TIKFINE
-429 YKKLEE
+429 YKELEG
-435 RIGTPPLNDEN
+435 RIGSSLNNEN
-446 SMFNFLSYIG
+446 DTFNFLSYIG

-461 NNITGIMRELPP
+461 NNITDIMRELPP

-483 KKNQQNKEEISFNK
+483 KKSQQNKEEEIAFNK

-524 KVTDTSLHGKTGRV
+524 KKTEISLHSETGRV
-538 GYRMINLVFDE
+538 NYRMINLVFDE

-562 VNNLISYIKRMELN
+562 VNNLISYIQRMELN

-599 NILALKDGEPDEQF
+599 NILALKDGEPDELF

-632 MDDFIGEYS
+632 MSNFIGEFS
-641 SIFIDEIIKKLN
+641 SRLIGEIITKLN
-653 DSNDDISAKEQ
+653 TCNVISLEQQ
-664 EILFKQISLI
+664 EILYKQISLI
-674 GDDFVRIKLLEKLDQ
+674 GDDFVHIKLLEKLDLR
-689 CTNNRF
+689 TNNRF
-695 SIEERKRIL
+695 SIEARKKKL
-704 REELD
+704 NEELD
-709 KLN
+709 KLNY

>member
-1 MRYFLIGTI
+1 
-10 YYNFTIL
+10 
-17 NIYKMDNFKI
+17 MDNFKI
-27 QSIYIGENCNEKYC
+27 QSIYIGEKCDKKYC
-41 KVLKRNY
+41 KVLKRGC
-48 EYKFYSDEPTEDINL
+48 EYKFYSGNLTEEINL
-63 YGDNINLCAL
+63 YGDNINICAL

-86 ILYRLTNN
+86 ILYRLANN
-94 FGYLLFKGVVMP
+94 FGSLLFREVVMP
-106 GAETPKF
+106 GAEPPKYLKQ
-113 IKELYASIKFKI
+113 IYASIKFKLN
-125 DENSLELGCE
+125 ETYLELKCE
-135 NTKMYLKEN
+135 DTKMYLKEN
-144 SKKVWDDEY
+144 SHIVWYDEY
-153 HEEVVKDSK
+153 SGEPINNNAEGKL
-162 MERKAKGH
+162 KGD
-170 FDTFPSSENDNK
+170 FDAFISSDK
-182 IINIASKFFYTI
+182 IIKTASKFFYTI
-194 VTNYSIQSFNYSD
+194 VTNYSIQSFNYDD

-251 RLSAIFLKDKEFNK
+251 RLSAILLKDQRIIKE
-265 VNKEEKKLS
+265 NKEKKS

-279 DLERLEY
+279 HLKRLEY

-304 DSEKEAHKEDKA
+304 DSEKEAHKEDKTSA
-316 FVLIDFING
+316 LIEFING

-390 RCLDANPANSD
+390 RCLDATPANSD

-407 EIKSEKSH
+407 EIKSEQSH

-429 YKKLEE
+429 YKELEE

-461 NNITGIMRELPP
+461 NNITDIMRELPP

-483 KKNQQNKEEISFNK
+483 KKSQQNKEEEISFNK

-524 KVTDTSLHGKTGRV
+524 KKTDTSLHSKTGRV
-538 GYRMINLVFDE
+538 RYRMINLVFDE

>member
-1 MRYFLIGTI
+1 
-10 YYNFTIL
+10 
-17 NIYKMDNFKI
+17 MDNFKI
-27 QSIYIGENCNEKYC
+27 QSIYIGEKCDEKYC
-41 KVLKRNY
+41 KVLKRGC
-48 EYKFYSDEPTEDINL
+48 EYKFYSGNLTEEINL
-63 YGDNINLCAL
+63 YGDNINICAL

-86 ILYRLTNN
+86 ILYRLANN
-94 FGYLLFKGVVMP
+94 FGYLLFRGVVMP
-106 GAETPKF
+106 GAETPKYLKQ
-113 IKELYASIKFKI
+113 IYASIKFKLN
-125 DENSLELGCE
+125 ETYLELKCE
-135 NTKMYLKEN
+135 DTKMYLKEN
-144 SKKVWDDEY
+144 SDIVWYDKYSGEPINNNA
-153 HEEVVKDSK
+153 EGKL
-162 MERKAKGH
+162 KGD
-170 FDTFPSSENDNK
+170 FDAFTSSDKDNK
-182 IINIASKFFYTI
+182 IIKTASKFFYTI
-194 VTNYSIQSFNYSD
+194 VTNYSIQSFNYDD

-228 IVLNPFRTITGIDI
+228 IVLNPFRITSGIDI

-251 RLSAIFLKDKEFNK
+251 RLSAILLKDQGIIKE
-265 VNKEEKKLS
+265 NKEKKS

-279 DLERLEY
+279 HLKRLEY
-286 HYSPFKYYRNIF
+286 HYSPFKYYSNIF

-304 DSEKEAHKEDKA
+304 DSEKEEHKEDDA
-316 FVLIDFING
+316 SSLIEFING

-407 EIKSEKSH
+407 EIKSEQSH

-422 TIQFINE
+422 TIQFINK
-429 YKKLEE
+429 YKELEE

-446 SMFNFLSYIG
+446 SMFNFLNYIG

-461 NNITGIMRELPP
+461 NNITDIMRELPP

-483 KKNQQNKEEISFNK
+483 KKSQQNKEEEISFNK

-524 KVTDTSLHGKTGRV
+524 KVTDTSLHSKTGRV

-594 DIPAC
+594 DIPAY

-613 KNEKTLAANIYDI
+613 KNKKTLAANIYDI

-674 GDDFVRIKLLEKLDQ
+674 GDDFVHIKLLEKLDLR
-689 CTNNRF
+689 TNKRF
-695 SIEERKRIL
+695 SIEARKKKL
-704 REELD
+704 KDELE
-709 KLN
+709 KLSKL

>member
-27 QSIYIGENCNEKYC
+27 QSIYIGEKCDKKYC
-41 KVLKRNY
+41 KVLKRGC
-48 EYKFYSDEPTEDINL
+48 EYKFYSGNLTEEINL
-63 YGDNINLCAL
+63 YGDNINICAL

-86 ILYRLTNN
+86 ILYRLANN
-94 FGYLLFKGVVMP
+94 FGYLLFRGVVMP
-106 GAETPKF
+106 GAETPKYLKQ
-113 IKELYASIKFKI
+113 IYASIKFKLN
-125 DENSLELGCE
+125 ETYLELKCE
-135 NTKMYLKEN
+135 DTKMYLKEN
-144 SKKVWDDEY
+144 SDIVWDNEY
-153 HEEVVKDSK
+153 SGEAINNNAEGKL
-162 MERKAKGH
+162 KGY
-170 FDTFPSSENDNK
+170 FDAFTSSDKDNK
-182 IINIASKFFYTI
+182 IIKTASKFFYTI
-194 VTNYSIQSFNYSD
+194 VTNYSIQSFNYDD

-228 IVLNPFRTITGIDI
+228 IVLNPFRTTSGIDI

-251 RLSAIFLKDKEFNK
+251 RLSAILLKDQRIIKE
-265 VNKEEKKLS
+265 NKEKKS

-279 DLERLEY
+279 HLKRLEY
-286 HYSPFKYYRNIF
+286 HYSPFKYYSNIF

-304 DSEKEAHKEDKA
+304 DLEKEEHKEDDA
-316 FVLIDFING
+316 PSLIKFING
-325 KFLDAFKAKGS
+325 KFLEAFKIKGS

-384 HYHKYD
+384 HYHKYEK
-390 RCLDANPANSD
+390 CLDANPVNSD
-401 FKDFLE
+401 FEKFLE
-407 EIKSEKSH
+407 EIKSEQSH
-415 IANKLNQ
+415 IANKLYQ

-429 YKKLEE
+429 YKELEE
-435 RIGTPPLNDEN
+435 RIGSPLNDEN

-461 NNITGIMRELPP
+461 NNITDIIRELPP

-483 KKNQQNKEEISFNK
+483 KKSQQNKEEISFTK

>member
-1 MRYFLIGTI
+1 
-10 YYNFTIL
+10 
-17 NIYKMDNFKI
+17 
-27 QSIYIGENCNEKYC
+27 
-41 KVLKRNY
+41 
-48 EYKFYSDEPTEDINL
+48 
-63 YGDNINLCAL
+63 
-73 VGKNGSGKSSLLD
+73 
-86 ILYRLTNN
+86 
-94 FGYLLFKGVVMP
+94 MP
-106 GAETPKF
+106 GAEPPKYLEQ
-113 IKELYASIKFKI
+113 IYASIKFKLN
-125 DENSLELGCE
+125 ETYLELKCE
-135 NTKMYLKEN
+135 DTKMYLKEN
-144 SKKVWDDEY
+144 SHIVWYDEY
-153 HEEVVKDSK
+153 SGEPINNNAEGKL
-162 MERKAKGH
+162 KGD
-170 FDTFPSSENDNK
+170 FDAFTSSDK
-182 IINIASKFFYTI
+182 IIKTASKFFYTI
-194 VTNYSIQSFNYSD
+194 VTNYSIQSFNYDD

-251 RLSAIFLKDKEFNK
+251 RLSAILLKDQRIIKE
-265 VNKEEKKLS
+265 NKEKKS

-279 DLERLEY
+279 HLKRLEY

-304 DSEKEAHKEDKA
+304 DSEKEAHKEDKTSA
-316 FVLIDFING
+316 LIEFING

-390 RCLDANPANSD
+390 RCLDVTPANSD

-407 EIKSEKSH
+407 EIKSEQSH

-429 YKKLEE
+429 YKELEE

-461 NNITGIMRELPP
+461 NNITDIMRELPP

-483 KKNQQNKEEISFNK
+483 KKSQQNKEEEEISFNK

-524 KVTDTSLHGKTGRV
+524 KVTDTSLHSKTGRV
-538 GYRMINLVFDE
+538 RYRMINLVFDE

-653 DSNDDISAKEQ
+653 DSNDDISAKGQ

-689 CTNNRF
+689 CTNKRF

-709 KLN
+709 KLNQYDTIKV

>member
-1 MRYFLIGTI
+1 
-10 YYNFTIL
+10 
-17 NIYKMDNFKI
+17 MDNFKI
-27 QSIYIGENCNEKYC
+27 QSIYIGEKCDKKYC
-41 KVLKRNY
+41 KVLKRGC
-48 EYKFYSDEPTEDINL
+48 EYKFYSGNLTEEINL
-63 YGDNINLCAL
+63 YGDNINICAL

-86 ILYRLTNN
+86 ILYRLANN
-94 FGYLLFKGVVMP
+94 FGYLLFRGVVMP
-106 GAETPKF
+106 GAETPKYLKQ
-113 IKELYASIKFKI
+113 IYASIKFKLN
-125 DENSLELGCE
+125 ETYLELKCE
-135 NTKMYLKEN
+135 DTKMYLKEN
-144 SKKVWDDEY
+144 SDIVWDNEY
-153 HEEVVKDSK
+153 SGEAINNNAEGKL
-162 MERKAKGH
+162 KGY
-170 FDTFPSSENDNK
+170 FDAFTSSDKDNK
-182 IINIASKFFYTI
+182 IIKTASKFFYTI
-194 VTNYSIQSFNYSD
+194 VTNYSIQSFNYDD

-228 IVLNPFRTITGIDI
+228 IVLNPFRTTSGIDI

-251 RLSAIFLKDKEFNK
+251 RLSAILLKDQRIIKE
-265 VNKEEKKLS
+265 NKEKKS

-279 DLERLEY
+279 HLKRLEY
-286 HYSPFKYYRNIF
+286 HYSPFKYYSNIF

-304 DSEKEAHKEDKA
+304 DLEKEEHKEDDA
-316 FVLIDFING
+316 PSLIKFING
-325 KFLDAFKAKGS
+325 KFLEAFKIKGS

-429 YKKLEE
+429 YKELEE
-435 RIGTPPLNDEN
+435 RIGSPLNDEN

-461 NNITGIMRELPP
+461 NNITDIIRELPP

-483 KKNQQNKEEISFNK
+483 KKSQQNKEEISFTK

>member
-1 MRYFLIGTI
+1 
-10 YYNFTIL
+10 
-17 NIYKMDNFKI
+17 MDNFKI
-27 QSIYIGENCNEKYC
+27 QSIYIGEKCDKKYC
-41 KVLKRNY
+41 KVLKRGC
-48 EYKFYSDEPTEDINL
+48 EYKFYSGSLTEEINL
-63 YGDNINLCAL
+63 YGDNINICAL

-86 ILYRLTNN
+86 ILYRLANN
-94 FGYLLFKGVVMP
+94 FGYLLFRGVVMP
-106 GAETPKF
+106 GAETPKYLKQ
-113 IKELYASIKFKI
+113 IYASIKFKLN
-125 DENSLELGCE
+125 ETYLELKCE
-135 NTKMYLKEN
+135 DTKMYLKEN
-144 SKKVWDDEY
+144 SDIVWDSEY
-153 HEEVVKDSK
+153 SGEAINNNA
-162 MERKAKGH
+162 ERKLKGY
-170 FDTFPSSENDNK
+170 FDAFTSSDKDNK
-182 IINIASKFFYTI
+182 IIKTASKFFYTI
-194 VTNYSIQSFNYSD
+194 VTNYSIQSFNYDD

-228 IVLNPFRTITGIDI
+228 IVLNPFRTVTGIDI
-242 ENEGELTNY
+242 ENEGELTSY
-251 RLSAIFLKDKEFNK
+251 RLSAILLKDKEFNK
-265 VNKEEKKLS
+265 ENKEGKRRY

-279 DLERLEY
+279 DLKELVY

-316 FVLIDFING
+316 SALIEFING

-336 CTNLILNTFFSNL
+336 CTNLILNTFFSDL

-361 ACVYIVYKV
+361 ACIYIVYKV

-384 HYHKYD
+384 YYKYEK
-390 RCLDANPANSD
+390 CLDTTPANSD
-401 FKDFLE
+401 FEEFLE
-407 EIKSEKSH
+407 EIKDEKTH

-422 TIQFINE
+422 TIKFINE
-429 YKKLEE
+429 YKELEG
-435 RIGTPPLNDEN
+435 RIGSSLNNEN
-446 SMFNFLSYIG
+446 DTFNFLSYIG

-461 NNITGIMRELPP
+461 NNITDIMRELPP

-483 KKNQQNKEEISFNK
+483 KKSQQNKEEEIAFNK

-524 KVTDTSLHGKTGRV
+524 KKTEISLHSETGRV
-538 GYRMINLVFDE
+538 NYRMINLVFDE

-562 VNNLISYIKRMELN
+562 VNNLISYIQRMELN

-599 NILALKDGEPDEQF
+599 NILALKDGEPDELF

-632 MDDFIGEYS
+632 MSNFIGEFS
-641 SIFIDEIIKKLN
+641 SRLIGEIITKLN
-653 DSNDDISAKEQ
+653 TCNVISLEQQ
-664 EILFKQISLI
+664 EILYKQISLI
-674 GDDFVRIKLLEKLDQ
+674 GDDFVHIKLLEKLDLR
-689 CTNNRF
+689 TNNRF
-695 SIEERKRIL
+695 SIEARKKKL
-704 REELD
+704 NEELD
-709 KLN
+709 KLNKL

>member
-1 MRYFLIGTI
+1 
-10 YYNFTIL
+10 
-17 NIYKMDNFKI
+17 MDNFKI
-27 QSIYIGENCNEKYC
+27 QSIYIGEKCDEKYC
-41 KVLKRNY
+41 KVLKRGC
-48 EYKFYSDEPTEDINL
+48 EYKFYSDNLTEEINL
-63 YGDNINLCAL
+63 YGDNINICAL

-86 ILYRLTNN
+86 ILYRLANN
-94 FGYLLFKGVVMP
+94 FGYLLFRGVVMP
-106 GAETPKF
+106 GAETPKYLKQ
-113 IKELYASIKFKI
+113 IYASIKFKLN
-125 DENSLELGCE
+125 ETYLELKCE
-135 NTKMYLKEN
+135 DTKMYLKEN
-144 SKKVWDDEY
+144 SDIVWYDEY
-153 HEEVVKDSK
+153 SGEPINNNAEGKL
-162 MERKAKGH
+162 KGD
-170 FDTFPSSENDNK
+170 FDAFTSSDKDNK
-182 IINIASKFFYTI
+182 IIKTASKFFYTI
-194 VTNYSIQSFNYSD
+194 VTNYSIQSFNYDD

-228 IVLNPFRTITGIDI
+228 IVLNPFRTTSGIDI

-251 RLSAIFLKDKEFNK
+251 RLSAILLKDQGIIKE
-265 VNKEEKKLS
+265 NKEKKS

-279 DLERLEY
+279 HLKRLEY
-286 HYSPFKYYRNIF
+286 HYSPFKYYSNIF

-304 DSEKEAHKEDKA
+304 DSEKEEHKEDDA
-316 FVLIDFING
+316 SSLIKFING
-325 KFLDAFKAKGS
+325 KFLEAFKIKGS
-336 CTNLILNTFFSNL
+336 CTNLILNKFISNL
-349 QLSDESPSSFKT
+349 QLSDESPLSFKT
-361 ACVYIVYKV
+361 ACVYLVYKV

-376 PNYAKYFS
+376 PGYAKYFS
-384 HYHKYD
+384 HYHKYEK
-390 RCLDANPANSD
+390 CLDANPVNSD
-401 FKDFLE
+401 FENFLE
-407 EIKSEKSH
+407 EIKSDQSH

-429 YKKLEE
+429 YKELEE

-461 NNITGIMRELPP
+461 NNITDIMRELPP

-483 KKNQQNKEEISFNK
+483 KKSQQNKEEEEIAFNK

-524 KVTDTSLHGKTGRV
+524 KKTEISLHSETGRV
-538 GYRMINLVFDE
+538 NYRMINLVFDE

-562 VNNLISYIKRMELN
+562 VNNLISYIQRMELN

-599 NILALKDGEPDEQF
+599 NILALKDGEPDELF

-632 MDDFIGEYS
+632 MSNFIGEFS
-641 SIFIDEIIKKLN
+641 SRLLGEIITKLN
-653 DSNDDISAKEQ
+653 TCNVISLEQQ
-664 EILFKQISLI
+664 EILYKQISLI
-674 GDDFVRIKLLEKLDQ
+674 GDDFVHIKLLEKLDLR
-689 CTNNRF
+689 TNNRF
-695 SIEERKRIL
+695 SIEARKKKL
-704 REELD
+704 NDELD
-709 KLN
+709 KLSKL

>member
-1 MRYFLIGTI
+1 
-10 YYNFTIL
+10 
-17 NIYKMDNFKI
+17 MDNFKI
-27 QSIYIGENCNEKYC
+27 QSIYIGEKCDKKYC
-41 KVLKRNY
+41 KVLKRGC
-48 EYKFYSDEPTEDINL
+48 EYKFYSGNLTEEINL
-63 YGDNINLCAL
+63 YGDNINICAL

-86 ILYRLTNN
+86 ILYRLANN
-94 FGYLLFKGVVMP
+94 FGYLLFRGVVMP
-106 GAETPKF
+106 GAETPKYLKQ
-113 IKELYASIKFKI
+113 IYASIKFKLN
-125 DENSLELGCE
+125 ETYLELKCE
-135 NTKMYLKEN
+135 DTKMYLKEN
-144 SKKVWDDEY
+144 SDIVWDSEY
-153 HEEVVKDSK
+153 SGEAINNNA
-162 MERKAKGH
+162 ERKLKGY
-170 FDTFPSSENDNK
+170 FDAFTSSDKDNK
-182 IINIASKFFYTI
+182 IIKTASKFFYTI
-194 VTNYSIQSFNYSD
+194 VTNYSIQSFNYDD

-228 IVLNPFRTITGIDI
+228 IVLNPFRTVTGIDI
-242 ENEGELTNY
+242 ENEGELTSY
-251 RLSAIFLKDKEFNK
+251 RLSAILLKDKEFNK
-265 VNKEEKKLS
+265 ENKEGKRRY

-279 DLERLEY
+279 DLKELVY

-316 FVLIDFING
+316 SALIEFING

-336 CTNLILNTFFSNL
+336 CTNLILNTFFSDL

-361 ACVYIVYKV
+361 ACIYIVYKV

-384 HYHKYD
+384 YYKYEK
-390 RCLDANPANSD
+390 CLDTTPANSD
-401 FKDFLE
+401 FEEFLE
-407 EIKSEKSH
+407 EIKDEKTH

-422 TIQFINE
+422 TIKFINE
-429 YKKLEE
+429 YKELEG
-435 RIGTPPLNDEN
+435 RIGSSLNNEN
-446 SMFNFLSYIG
+446 DTFNFLSYIG

-461 NNITGIMRELPP
+461 NNITDIMRELPP

-483 KKNQQNKEEISFNK
+483 KKSQQNKEEEIAFNK

-524 KVTDTSLHGKTGRV
+524 KKTEISLHSETGRV
-538 GYRMINLVFDE
+538 NYRMINLVFDE

-557 YQRTF
+557 CQRTF
-562 VNNLISYIKRMELN
+562 VNNLISYIQRMELN

-599 NILALKDGEPDEQF
+599 NILALKDGEPDELF

-632 MDDFIGEYS
+632 MSNFIGEFS
-641 SIFIDEIIKKLN
+641 SRLIGEIITKLN
-653 DSNDDISAKEQ
+653 TCNVISLEQQ
-664 EILFKQISLI
+664 EILYKQISLI
-674 GDDFVRIKLLEKLDQ
+674 GDDFVHIKLLEKLDLR
-689 CTNNRF
+689 TNNRF
-695 SIEERKRIL
+695 SIEARKKKL
-704 REELD
+704 NEELD
-709 KLN
+709 KLNKL

>member
-41 KVLKRNY
+41 KVLKRGC
-48 EYKFYSDEPTEDINL
+48 EYKFYSGNLTEEINL
-63 YGDNINLCAL
+63 YGDNINICAL

-86 ILYRLTNN
+86 ILYRLANN
-94 FGYLLFKGVVMP
+94 FGYLLFRGVVMP

-125 DENSLELGCE
+125 DEKDLELGCE
-135 NTKMYLKEN
+135 DTKMYLKEN
-144 SKKVWDDEY
+144 SDIVWDDEY
-153 HEEVVKDSK
+153 HGEVIKDSK
-162 MERKAKGH
+162 MEGKAKGY
-170 FDTFPSSENDNK
+170 FDIFPSSENDNK
-182 IINIASKFFYTI
+182 IVNIASKFFYTI
-194 VTNYSIQSFNYSD
+194 VTNYSIQSFNYDD

-228 IVLNPFRTITGIDI
+228 IVLNPFRTTSGIDI

-251 RLSAIFLKDKEFNK
+251 RLSAILLKDQGIIKE
-265 VNKEEKKLS
+265 NKEKKS

-279 DLERLEY
+279 HLKRLEY
-286 HYSPFKYYRNIF
+286 HYSPFKYYSNIF
-298 DSLKDG
+298 DSLKD
-304 DSEKEAHKEDKA
+304 DDLEKEEHKEDDA
-316 FVLIDFING
+316 PSLIKFING
-325 KFLDAFKAKGS
+325 KFLEAFKIKGS

-429 YKKLEE
+429 YKELEE

-461 NNITGIMRELPP
+461 NNITDIMRELPP

-483 KKNQQNKEEISFNK
+483 KKNQQNKEEISFTK

>member
-27 QSIYIGENCNEKYC
+27 QSIYIGEKCDKKYC
-41 KVLKRNY
+41 KVLKRGC
-48 EYKFYSDEPTEDINL
+48 EYKFYSGNLTEEINL
-63 YGDNINLCAL
+63 YGDNINICAL

-86 ILYRLTNN
+86 ILYRLANN
-94 FGYLLFKGVVMP
+94 FGSLLFRGVVMP
-106 GAETPKF
+106 GAEPPKYLKQ
-113 IKELYASIKFKI
+113 IYASIKFKLN
-125 DENSLELGCE
+125 ETYLELKCE
-135 NTKMYLKEN
+135 DTKMYLKEN
-144 SKKVWDDEY
+144 SDIVWDNEY
-153 HEEVVKDSK
+153 SGEPINNNAEGKLD
-162 MERKAKGH
+162 A
-170 FDTFPSSENDNK
+170 FTSSDK
-182 IINIASKFFYTI
+182 IIKTASKFFYTI
-194 VTNYSIQSFNYSD
+194 VTNYSIQSFNYDD

-228 IVLNPFRTITGIDI
+228 IVLNPFRTTSGIDI

-251 RLSAIFLKDKEFNK
+251 RLSAILLRDQRIIKE
-265 VNKEEKKLS
+265 NKEKKS

-279 DLERLEY
+279 HLKRLEY

-304 DSEKEAHKEDKA
+304 DSEKEAHKEDKTSA
-316 FVLIDFING
+316 LIEFING
-325 KFLDAFKAKGS
+325 KFLDALKAKGS

-390 RCLDANPANSD
+390 RCLDATPANSD

-407 EIKSEKSH
+407 EIKSEQSH

-429 YKKLEE
+429 YKELEE
-435 RIGTPPLNDEN
+435 RIGTPPLNDKN

-461 NNITGIMRELPP
+461 NNITDIMRELPP

-483 KKNQQNKEEISFNK
+483 KKSQQNKEEEISFNK

-524 KVTDTSLHGKTGRV
+524 KVTGTSLHSKTGRV
-538 GYRMINLVFDE
+538 RYRMINLVFDE

>member
-1 MRYFLIGTI
+1 
-10 YYNFTIL
+10 
-17 NIYKMDNFKI
+17 MDNFKI
-27 QSIYIGENCNEKYC
+27 QSIYIGEKCDKKYC
-41 KVLKRNY
+41 KVLKRGC
-48 EYKFYSDEPTEDINL
+48 EYKFYSGNLTEEINL
-63 YGDNINLCAL
+63 YGDNINICAL

-86 ILYRLTNN
+86 ILYRLANN
-94 FGYLLFKGVVMP
+94 FGSLLFRGVVMP
-106 GAETPKF
+106 GAEPPKYLKQ
-113 IKELYASIKFKI
+113 IYASIKFKLN
-125 DENSLELGCE
+125 ETYLELKCE
-135 NTKMYLKEN
+135 DTKMYLKEN
-144 SKKVWDDEY
+144 SDIVWDNEY
-153 HEEVVKDSK
+153 SGEPINNNAEGKL
-162 MERKAKGH
+162 KGY
-170 FDTFPSSENDNK
+170 FDAFTSSDK
-182 IINIASKFFYTI
+182 IIKTASKIFYTI
-194 VTNYSIQSFNYSD
+194 VTNYSIQSFNYDD

-228 IVLNPFRTITGIDI
+228 IVLNPFRTTSGIDI

-251 RLSAIFLKDKEFNK
+251 RLSAILLKDQRIIKE
-265 VNKEEKKLS
+265 NKEKKS

-279 DLERLEY
+279 HLKRLEY

-304 DSEKEAHKEDKA
+304 DSEKEAHKEDKTSA
-316 FVLIDFING
+316 LIEFING

-390 RCLDANPANSD
+390 RCLDATPANSD

-407 EIKSEKSH
+407 EIKSEQSH

-429 YKKLEE
+429 YKELEE

-461 NNITGIMRELPP
+461 NNITDIMRELPP

-483 KKNQQNKEEISFNK
+483 KKSQQNKEEEISFNK

-524 KVTDTSLHGKTGRV
+524 KVTDTSLHSKTGRV
-538 GYRMINLVFDE
+538 RYRMINLVFDE

-626 LNNGFF
+626 LNNEFF
-632 MDDFIGEYS
+632 MSNFIGEFS
-641 SIFIDEIIKKLN
+641 SRLIGEIITKLN
-653 DSNDDISAKEQ
+653 TCNVISLEQQ
-664 EILFKQISLI
+664 EILYKQISLI
-674 GDDFVRIKLLEKLDQ
+674 GDDFVHIKLLEKLDLR
-689 CTNNRF
+689 TNNRF
-695 SIEERKRIL
+695 SIEARKKKL
-704 REELD
+704 NEELD
-709 KLN
+709 KLSKL

>member
-1 MRYFLIGTI
+1 
-10 YYNFTIL
+10 
-17 NIYKMDNFKI
+17 MDNFKI
-27 QSIYIGENCNEKYC
+27 QSIYIGEKCDEKYC
-41 KVLKRNY
+41 KVLKRGC
-48 EYKFYSDEPTEDINL
+48 EYKFYSDNLTEEINL
-63 YGDNINLCAL
+63 YGDNINICAL

-86 ILYRLTNN
+86 ILYRLANN
-94 FGYLLFKGVVMP
+94 FGYLLFRGVVMP
-106 GAETPKF
+106 GAETPKYLKQ
-113 IKELYASIKFKI
+113 IYASIKFKLN
-125 DENSLELGCE
+125 ETYLELKCE
-135 NTKMYLKEN
+135 DTKMYLKEN
-144 SKKVWDDEY
+144 SDIVWYDEY
-153 HEEVVKDSK
+153 SGEPINNNAEGKL
-162 MERKAKGH
+162 KGD
-170 FDTFPSSENDNK
+170 FDAFTSSDKDNK
-182 IINIASKFFYTI
+182 IIKTASKFFYTI
-194 VTNYSIQSFNYSD
+194 VTNYSIQSFNYDD

-228 IVLNPFRTITGIDI
+228 IVLNPFRTTSGIDI

-251 RLSAIFLKDKEFNK
+251 RLSAILLKDQGIIKE
-265 VNKEEKKLS
+265 NKEKKS

-279 DLERLEY
+279 HLKRLEY
-286 HYSPFKYYRNIF
+286 HYSPFKYYSNIF

-304 DSEKEAHKEDKA
+304 DSEKEEHKEDDA
-316 FVLIDFING
+316 SSLIKFING
-325 KFLDAFKAKGS
+325 KFLEAFKIKGS
-336 CTNLILNTFFSNL
+336 CTNLILNKFISNL
-349 QLSDESPSSFKT
+349 QLSDESPLSFKT
-361 ACVYIVYKV
+361 ACVYLVYKV

-376 PNYAKYFS
+376 PGYAKYFS
-384 HYHKYD
+384 HYHKYEK
-390 RCLDANPANSD
+390 CLDANPVNSD
-401 FKDFLE
+401 FENFLE
-407 EIKSEKSH
+407 EIKSDQSH

-429 YKKLEE
+429 YKELEE

-461 NNITGIMRELPP
+461 NNITDIMRELPP

-483 KKNQQNKEEISFNK
+483 KKSQQNKEEEIAFNK

-524 KVTDTSLHGKTGRV
+524 KKTEISLHSETGRV
-538 GYRMINLVFDE
+538 NYRMINLVFDE

-562 VNNLISYIKRMELN
+562 VNNLISYIQRMELN

-599 NILALKDGEPDEQF
+599 NILALKDGEPDELF

-632 MDDFIGEYS
+632 MSNFIGEFS
-641 SIFIDEIIKKLN
+641 SRLIGEIITKLN
-653 DSNDDISAKEQ
+653 TCNVISLEQQ
-664 EILFKQISLI
+664 EILYKQISLI
-674 GDDFVRIKLLEKLDQ
+674 GDDFVHIKLLEKLDLR
-689 CTNNRF
+689 TNNRF
-695 SIEERKRIL
+695 SIEARKKKL
-704 REELD
+704 NDELD
-709 KLN
+709 KLSKL

>member
-1 MRYFLIGTI
+1 
-10 YYNFTIL
+10 
-17 NIYKMDNFKI
+17 MDNFKI
-27 QSIYIGENCNEKYC
+27 QSIYIGEKCDKKYC
-41 KVLKRNY
+41 KVLKRGC
-48 EYKFYSDEPTEDINL
+48 EYKFYSGNLTEEINL
-63 YGDNINLCAL
+63 YGDNINICAL

-86 ILYRLTNN
+86 ILYRLANN
-94 FGYLLFKGVVMP
+94 FGYLLFRGVVMP
-106 GAETPKF
+106 GAETPKYLKQ
-113 IKELYASIKFKI
+113 IYASIKFKLN
-125 DENSLELGCE
+125 ETYLELKCE
-135 NTKMYLKEN
+135 DTKMYLKEN
-144 SKKVWDDEY
+144 SDIVWDSEY
-153 HEEVVKDSK
+153 SGEAINNNA
-162 MERKAKGH
+162 ERKLKGY
-170 FDTFPSSENDNK
+170 FDAFTSSDKDNK
-182 IINIASKFFYTI
+182 IIKTASKFFYTI
-194 VTNYSIQSFNYSD
+194 VTNYSIQSFNYDD

-228 IVLNPFRTITGIDI
+228 IVLNPFRTVTGIDI
-242 ENEGELTNY
+242 ENEGELTSY
-251 RLSAIFLKDKEFNK
+251 RLSAILLKDKEFNK
-265 VNKEEKKLS
+265 ENKEGKRRY

-279 DLERLEY
+279 DLKELVY

-316 FVLIDFING
+316 SALIEFING

-336 CTNLILNTFFSNL
+336 CTNLILNTFFSDL

-361 ACVYIVYKV
+361 ACIYIVYKV

-384 HYHKYD
+384 YYKYEK
-390 RCLDANPANSD
+390 CLDTTPANSD
-401 FKDFLE
+401 FEEFLE
-407 EIKSEKSH
+407 EIKDEKTH

-422 TIQFINE
+422 TIKFINE
-429 YKKLEE
+429 YKELEG
-435 RIGTPPLNDEN
+435 RIGSSLNNEN
-446 SMFNFLSYIG
+446 DTFNFLSYIG

-461 NNITGIMRELPP
+461 NNITDIMRELPP

-483 KKNQQNKEEISFNK
+483 KKSQQNKEEEIAFNK

-524 KVTDTSLHGKTGRV
+524 KKTEISLHSETGRV
-538 GYRMINLVFDE
+538 NYRMINLVFDE

-562 VNNLISYIKRMELN
+562 VNNLISYIQRMELN

-599 NILALKDGEPDEQF
+599 NILALKDGEPDELF

-632 MDDFIGEYS
+632 MSNFIGEFS
-641 SIFIDEIIKKLN
+641 SRLIGEIITKLN
-653 DSNDDISAKEQ
+653 TCNVISLEQQ
-664 EILFKQISLI
+664 EILYKQISLI
-674 GDDFVRIKLLEKLDQ
+674 GDDFVHIKLLEKLDLR
-689 CTNNRF
+689 TNNRF
-695 SIEERKRIL
+695 SIEARKKKL
-704 REELD
+704 NEELD
-709 KLN
+709 KLNKL